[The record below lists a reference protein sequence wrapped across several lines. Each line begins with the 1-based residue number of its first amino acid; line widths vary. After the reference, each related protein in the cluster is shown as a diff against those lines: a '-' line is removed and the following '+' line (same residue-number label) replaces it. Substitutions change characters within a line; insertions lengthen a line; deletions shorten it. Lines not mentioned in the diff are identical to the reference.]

1 MSIDSSSQT
10 TYCSKSLCKLINSR
24 FYWQYSFL
32 LVIRGNE
39 KIAARRASE
48 RREQLR
54 AVQAHVRKDDGRLH
68 AYGWSLPAKGTGPAG
83 ESTPPKTQQTS
94 ATPQVPVPVPVY
106 CRPLMEKEDGMKV
119 SSVLYLIP

>member
-1 MSIDSSSQT
+1 MKKCFESF
-10 TYCSKSLCKLINSR
+10 SR
-24 FYWQYSFL
+24 S
-32 LVIRGNE
+32 NE

-68 AYGWSLPAKGTGPAG
+68 AYGWSLPAKGGAGGSPVPPRSQNSSGP
-83 ESTPPKTQQTS
+83 
-94 ATPQVPVPVPVY
+94 PQVPVPVPVY

-119 SSVLYLIP
+119 KRFHSHIAFEEQPLNK